1 MRRIVII
8 GASHHNTLSVV
19 RCVGEVFGLVDL
31 VLIGCV
37 KSFVAK
43 SKYVRS
49 ATFLKDS
56 KDLYQWAKKNKDQTN
71 SIVISCADGVS
82 QVFDVH
88 YEELRPFYN
97 FFNAGAD
104 GIITS
109 FMNKQKQ
116 VELANQ
122 VGFVTPVSACY
133 TRLDNVNN
141 FAAFP
146 CIVKPLQ
153 SYVGGKHIWHCNNTK
168 EL

>member
-97 FFNAGAD
+97 FFNAG
-104 GIITS
+104 
-109 FMNKQKQ
+109 
-116 VELANQ
+116 
-122 VGFVTPVSACY
+122 
-133 TRLDNVNN
+133 
-141 FAAFP
+141 
-146 CIVKPLQ
+146 
-153 SYVGGKHIWHCNNTK
+153 
-168 EL
+168 